1 MHFMT
6 ERLQRMY
13 SQIKTNYQHI
23 GIEKFKIIT
32 KTESECA
39 GYPAILR
46 RGQTLKNVLEQFP
59 IFIGDDELFVGNPA
73 SKPWGLEIEAGLG
86 KWSKEECEYLRED
99 GFDFSIE
106 DQEEMLKINE
116 MFHPFG
122 MYQGANLIIAE
133 NERLDIFARSG
144 MFLAPWK
151 KDKKLGNRV
160 GGGAACSGLGNGP
173 GWMLLCIDYGQALN
187 KGLKAMIAECDEEI
201 KNNRYFDKRSFERG
215 ITLQAMKLSLEG
227 LVNYASR
234 FSALAA
240 EMAETEQNEKRRAE
254 LLEISEICARVPAY
268 PARTFREAMQ
278 CFWFMFLLVN
288 PAPTPTIGRFDQ
300 YMYPFYKAD
309 IETGRITDE
318 EVLELLGMLRIRCM
332 EMNQQSGREI
342 RKRTSGGARWMNMT
356 IGGVKPDGSDAS
368 NELTRLVLRAVMDVR
383 TPHHTVTLRVHDGTP
398 DDVMLL
404 ALQCQ
409 AEGCSMPA
417 FVGDKSYIDYFTQ
430 VHDPNDGLPIEVA
443 RDYCMTGCI
452 DGNVQYRTRT
462 MGITMFV
469 CPLMLDIFMNDGWDK
484 NIEEYVGHRIA
495 GDLSKYESFEQ
506 FMDDFKGEYRYF
518 VETAAEKLNIES
530 AVFKELLP
538 DPFRAAFMYNG
549 IKSGLDCYA
558 QEYPFESN
566 QLLNPVGMVNLA
578 QCLYAIKKLCF
589 EEKFCTLPEMKK
601 AMDANWVG
609 YEALREKCLDLPHY
623 GNGDD
628 EADAMVQ
635 ECYRFWVDTANT
647 IPSSLGGHFRCSA
660 ISVTSHQPGG
670 ALCGAMPDGRYKGDI
685 LADAC
690 ASPMAGFDTEGPLAV
705 FSSAMKIPQDEFQAM
720 LLNMKFSPSAI
731 ATDADK
737 MKLASAIKIYFANGG
752 KHVQFIVA
760 DQETLKDA
768 KEHPDEHKD
777 LMVRVAGYSTYFVQL
792 TPGLQD
798 EVIARTENTKI

>member
-1 MHFMT
+1 MT
-6 ERLQRMY
+6 DRLQRMY

-32 KTESECA
+32 KTEAECA

-99 GFDFSIE
+99 GFDFSE
-106 DQEEMLKINE
+106 ADQEEMLRINE
-116 MFHPFG
+116 QFHPFG

-133 NERLDIFARSG
+133 NDRLDVFARSG
-144 MFLAPWK
+144 MMLAPWK
-151 KDKKLGNRV
+151 KDKTLGNRV

-173 GWMLLCIDYGQALN
+173 GWNLLCIDYGLALN
-187 KGLKAMIAECDEEI
+187 KGLNAMIAECDEEI
-201 KNNRYFDKRSFERG
+201 QNNRYFDKRSFERG
-215 ITLQAMKLSLEG
+215 ITLQAMKLSLQG
-227 LVNYASR
+227 LVNYANR
-234 FSALAA
+234 FSVLAA
-240 EMAETEQNEKRRAE
+240 EMAEKEADPHRKKE
-254 LLEISEICARVPAY
+254 LEEISEICANVPAN

-278 CFWFMFLLVN
+278 CFWFMFMMVN

-309 IETGRITDE
+309 VEAGRITDD

-356 IGGVKPDGSDAS
+356 IGGVKPDGSDAC
-368 NELTRLVLRAVMDVR
+368 NELPRLILQAVRDVR
-383 TPHHTVTLRVHDGTP
+383 TPHHTVTLRVSDSTP

-404 ALQCQ
+404 ALTCQ

-430 VHDPNDGLPIEVA
+430 VHDPNDGLPVEVA

-469 CPLMLDIFMNDGWDK
+469 CPLMLDIFMNNGWDK
-484 NIEEYVGHRIA
+484 NIEEQVGHPIA
-495 GDLSKYESFEQ
+495 GNLSKYETFEQ
-506 FMDDFKGEYRYF
+506 FMEDFRPEYQYF

-538 DPFRAAFMYNG
+538 DPFRAAFMANG
-549 IKSGLDCYA
+549 IRSGLDCYA

-566 QLLNPVGMVNLA
+566 QLLNPVGMINLA

-589 EEKFCTLPEMKK
+589 DEKVCTLPEMKK
-601 AMDANWVG
+601 AMDANWEG
-609 YEALREKCLDLPHY
+609 YEDLHRRCVDLPHY
-623 GNGDD
+623 GNGND
-628 EADAMVQ
+628 EADDMVRQ
-635 ECYRFWVDTANT
+635 CYRWWVDIANHT
-647 IPSSLGGHFRCSA
+647 PSALGGHFRCSA

-690 ASPMAGFDTEGPLAV
+690 ASPMAGCDHEGPLAV
-705 FSSAMKIPQDEFQAM
+705 FTSAMKIPQDEFQAM
-720 LLNMKFSPSAI
+720 LLNMKFSPSAL
-731 ATDADK
+731 ATDRDK
-737 MKLASAIKIYFANGG
+737 MKLASAIKVYFANGG
-752 KHVQFIVA
+752 KHVQFIVE

-768 KEHPDEHKD
+768 KEHPDKHSD

-798 EVIARTENTKI
+798 EVIARTENTQI

>member
-1 MHFMT
+1 MT
-6 ERLQRMY
+6 ERLERMY
-13 SQIKTNYQHI
+13 SRIKTNYQHI

-32 KTESECA
+32 KTEAECA

-86 KWSKEECEYLRED
+86 KWSREECEYLRED
-99 GFDFSIE
+99 GFDFSKE
-106 DQEEMLKINE
+106 DQEEMLRINE
-116 MFHPFG
+116 QFHPFG

-133 NERLDIFARSG
+133 NDRLDAFARSG
-144 MFLAPWK
+144 MMLAPWK

-173 GWMLLCIDYGQALN
+173 GWNLLCIDYGRALN
-187 KGLKAMIAECDEEI
+187 EGLESMIAECDAELE
-201 KNNRYFDKRSFERG
+201 KNRYFDKRSFERG
-215 ITLQAMKLSLEG
+215 ITLQAMKLSLQG

-234 FSALAA
+234 FSRLAA
-240 EMAETEQNEKRRAE
+240 EMAETETNPQRKKE
-254 LLEISEICARVPAY
+254 LEEISEICARVPAR

-278 CFWFMFLLVN
+278 CFWFMFLMIN
-288 PAPTPTIGRFDQ
+288 PAPTPAIGRFDQ

-309 IETGRITDE
+309 IDAGCITDD

-332 EMNQQSGREI
+332 ELNQQSGREI
-342 RKRTSGGARWMNMT
+342 RKRTSGGARWINMT
-356 IGGVKPDGSDAS
+356 IGGVKPDGSDAC
-368 NELTRLVLRAVMDVR
+368 NELTRLILQAVRDVR
-383 TPHHTVTLRVHDGTP
+383 TPHHTVTLRVSDSTP

-404 ALQCQ
+404 ALKCQ

-430 VHDPNDGLPIEVA
+430 VHGPDEGLPVEVA

-452 DGNVQYRTRT
+452 DGNIQYRTRT

-469 CPLMLDIFMNDGWDK
+469 CPLMLDIFMNDGYDK
-484 NIEEYVGHRIA
+484 NIGEYVGHRVA

-506 FMDDFKGEYRYF
+506 FMDDFRPEYKYF
-518 VETAAEKLNIES
+518 VQTAAEKLNIES
-530 AVFKELLP
+530 AVFKDLLP

-589 EEKFCTLPEMKK
+589 EQKVCTLPELKK
-601 AMDANWVG
+601 AMDANWEG
-609 YEALREKCLDLPHY
+609 YEELRERCVKLEHY
-623 GNGDD
+623 GNGSA
-628 EADAMVQ
+628 EADEMVRR
-635 ECYRFWVDTANT
+635 CYELWVSIADET
-647 IPSSLGGHFRCSA
+647 PSALGGHFRCSA

-670 ALCGAMPDGRYKGDI
+670 ALCGAMPDGRYAGEI

-690 ASPMAGFDTEGPLAV
+690 ASPIAGCDHEGPLAV
-705 FSSAMKIPQDEFQAM
+705 FSSALNIPQDQFQAM
-720 LLNMKFSPSAI
+720 LLNMKFSPSAV

-737 MKLASAIKIYFANGG
+737 MKLAYAIKAYFAAGG
-752 KHVQFIVA
+752 KHVQFIIE
-760 DQETLKDA
+760 DQETLRDA
-768 KEHPDEHKD
+768 KEHPDKHSG

-798 EVIARTENTKI
+798 EVIARTENKSVK

>member
-1 MHFMT
+1 MT

-32 KTESECA
+32 KTEAECA

-59 IFIGDDELFVGNPA
+59 IFIGEDELFVGNPA

-86 KWSKEECEYLRED
+86 KWSKAECEYLRED
-99 GFDFSIE
+99 GFDFSLE
-106 DQEEMLKINE
+106 DQEEMLRINE
-116 MFHPFG
+116 TFHPFG

-187 KGLKAMIAECDEEI
+187 RGLKAMIAECDEEI

-227 LVNYASR
+227 LINYAAR
-234 FSALAA
+234 FSALAS
-240 EMAETEQNEKRRAE
+240 EMAESEENPRRKSE

-278 CFWFMFLLVN
+278 CFWFMFMLVN

-309 IETGRITDE
+309 IEAGRITDE
-318 EVLELLGMLRIRCM
+318 QVLELLGMLRIRCM

-356 IGGVKPDGSDAS
+356 IGGVKPDGSDAC
-368 NELTRLVLRAVMDVR
+368 NELTRLILKAVIDVR

-404 ALQCQ
+404 ALKCQ

-452 DGNVQYRTRT
+452 DGNIQYRTRT

-469 CPLMLDIFMNDGWDK
+469 CPLMLDIFMNNGWDK
-484 NIEEYVGHRIA
+484 NINEYVGHQIA
-495 GDLSKYESFEQ
+495 GDLSKYVSFEQ
-506 FMDDFKGEYRYF
+506 FMEDFKGEYRYF

-530 AVFKELLP
+530 AVFKELMP

-589 EEKFCTLPEMKK
+589 EDRICTLPEMKR
-601 AMDANWVG
+601 AMDANWEG
-609 YEALREKCLDLPHY
+609 YEQLREKCLKLPHY
-623 GNGDD
+623 GNGCA
-628 EADAMVQ
+628 EADDMVR
-635 ECYRFWVDTANT
+635 ECYRFWVDTASS

-670 ALCGAMPDGRYKGDI
+670 ALCGAMPDGRYSGDI

-690 ASPMAGFDTEGPLAV
+690 ASPMAGFDREGPLAV
-705 FSSAMKIPQDEFQAM
+705 FSSALKIPQDEFQAM

-731 ATDADK
+731 ASDSDK
-737 MKLASAIKIYFANGG
+737 MKLAAAIKAYFAGGG
-752 KHVQFIVA
+752 KHVQFIIA
-760 DQETLKDA
+760 NRETLEAA
-768 KEHPDEHKD
+768 KTHPEQHSD

-798 EVIARTENTKI
+798 EVIARTENTAI

>member
-1 MHFMT
+1 MDKMN
-6 ERLQRMY
+6 ERLERMY
-13 SQIKTNYQHI
+13 SKIKTDKQHI

-32 KTESECA
+32 KTEAECA
-39 GYPAILR
+39 GYPAMLR
-46 RGQTLKNVLEQFP
+46 RGVTLRNVLEQFP
-59 IFIGDDELFVGNPA
+59 IFINDDELFVGNPA
-73 SKPWGLEIEAGLG
+73 SQPWGLEIEAGLG
-86 KWSKEECEYLRED
+86 KWSREECEYLRED
-99 GFDFSIE
+99 GFDFSE
-106 DQEEMLKINE
+106 ADQEEMLKINE

-133 NERLDIFARSG
+133 NERLDVFARSG
-144 MFLAPWK
+144 MMLAPWK

-173 GWMLLCIDYGQALN
+173 GWNLLCIDYGMALN
-187 KGLKAMIAECDEEI
+187 KGLNAMIEECNEEF
-201 KNNRYFDKRSFERG
+201 KNNRYFGTRSFERG
-215 ITLQAMKLSLEG
+215 ITLLAMRESLTG
-227 LVNYASR
+227 LVHYAER
-234 FSALAA
+234 FSKLAA
-240 EMAETEQNEKRRAE
+240 EMAEKETRPQRKKE

-278 CFWFMFLLVN
+278 CFWFMFMMVN

-309 IETGRITDE
+309 IEAGRITDE

-342 RKRTSGGARWMNMT
+342 RKRTSGSARWMNMT
-356 IGGVKPDGSDAS
+356 IGGVRPDGSDAS
-368 NELTRLVLRAVMDVR
+368 NELTRLILRAVMMVK
-383 TPHHTVTLRVHDGTP
+383 TPHHTVTLRVADTTP

-404 ALQCQ
+404 AIKCQ
-409 AEGCSMPA
+409 AAGCSMPA

-430 VHDPNDGLPIEVA
+430 VHDPDDGLPVEVA

-484 NIEEYVGHRIA
+484 NIDEQVGHKIA
-495 GDLSKYESFEQ
+495 GDLTKYTSFEQ
-506 FMDDFKGEYRYF
+506 FYNDFLPEYEYF
-518 VETAAEKLNIES
+518 VQTAAEKLNIES

-549 IKSGLDCYA
+549 IKSGFDCYA

-578 QCLYAIKKLCF
+578 QSLYAIKKLCF
-589 EEKFCTLPEMKK
+589 DEKVCTLPELKK
-601 AMDANWVG
+601 AMDANWQG
-609 YEALREKCLDLPHY
+609 YEDLHHRCVDLAHY
-623 GNGDD
+623 GNGVEDVD
-628 EADAMVQ
+628 SMVGD
-635 ECYRFWVDTANT
+635 CYRKWLEIASKT
-647 IPSSLGGHFRCSA
+647 PSALGGHFRCSA

-670 ALCGAMPDGRYKGDI
+670 ALCGATPDGRYAGDI

-690 ASPMAGFDTEGPLAV
+690 ASPMAGMDKEGPLAV
-705 FSSAMKIPQDEFQAM
+705 FRSALNIPQDEFQAM
-720 LLNMKFSPSAI
+720 LLNMKFSPTALKS
-731 ATDADK
+731 DDDK
-737 MKLASAIKIYFANGG
+737 MKLAAAIRAYFGAGG
-752 KHVQFIVA
+752 KHVQFIIE
-760 DQETLKDA
+760 DNETLKDA
-768 KEHPDEHKD
+768 KLHPEEHAN
-777 LMVRVAGYSTYFVQL
+777 LMVRVAGYSAYFVQL

-798 EVIARTENTKI
+798 EVIARTENDKI

>member
-1 MHFMT
+1 MT

-13 SQIKTNYQHI
+13 KKIKTNYQHI

-32 KTESECA
+32 KTEAECA

-59 IFIGDDELFVGNPA
+59 IFINDDELFVGNPA
-73 SKPWGLEIEAGLG
+73 SQPWGLEIEAGLG

-99 GFDFSIE
+99 GFDFSLE
-106 DQEEMLKINE
+106 DQEEMLRINE
-116 MFHPFG
+116 QFYPFG

-144 MFLAPWK
+144 MMLAPWK

-173 GWMLLCIDYGQALN
+173 GWNLLCIDYGMALN
-187 KGLKAMIAECDEEI
+187 KGLAAMIEECDQELQ
-201 KNNRYFDKRSFERG
+201 NNRYFDKRSFERG
-215 ITLQAMKLSLEG
+215 ITLQAMKLSLQG
-227 LVNYASR
+227 LINYAAR
-234 FSALAA
+234 FSALAK
-240 EMAETEQNEKRRAE
+240 EMAAKEANPTRKAE
-254 LLEISEICARVPAY
+254 LEQISEICARVPAY

-278 CFWFMFLLVN
+278 CFWFMFMMVN
-288 PAPTPTIGRFDQ
+288 PAPTPAIGRFDQ

-309 IETGRITDE
+309 IEAGNITDD

-356 IGGVKPDGSDAS
+356 IGGVKPDGSDAC
-368 NELTRLVLRAVMDVR
+368 NELTRLILQAVRDVR
-383 TPHHTVTLRVHDGTP
+383 TPHHTVTLRVSESTP

-404 ALQCQ
+404 ALTCQ

-430 VHDPNDGLPIEVA
+430 VHNPNDGLPIEVA

-452 DGNVQYRTRT
+452 DGNVPYRTRT

-469 CPLMLDIFMNDGWDK
+469 CPLMLDIFMNNGWDK
-484 NIEEYVGHRIA
+484 NIDEQVGHPIT
-495 GDLSKYESFEQ
+495 GDLSKYESYEQ
-506 FMDDFKGEYRYF
+506 FLEDFKGEYKYF

-530 AVFKELLP
+530 AVFKDLLP
-538 DPFRAAFMYNG
+538 DPFRAAFMNNG

-589 EEKFCTLPEMKK
+589 EQKVCTLPEMKK
-601 AMDANWVG
+601 AMDANWEG
-609 YEALREKCLDLPHY
+609 YEELRNSCISLEHY
-623 GNGDD
+623 GNGCEEIDD
-628 EADAMVQ
+628 LVG
-635 ECYRFWVDTANT
+635 ECYRWWVDIANET
-647 IPSSLGGHFRCSA
+647 PSALGGHFRCSA

-690 ASPMAGFDTEGPLAV
+690 ASPMAGYDHEGPLAV
-705 FSSAMKIPQDEFQAM
+705 FRSAMKIPQDEYQAM
-720 LLNMKFSPSAI
+720 LLNMKFTPSALK
-731 ATDADK
+731 TDADK
-737 MKLASAIKIYFANGG
+737 FKLAAAIKAYFAAGG

-760 DQETLKDA
+760 DKDTLVDA
-768 KEHPDEHKD
+768 KAHPEEHAD
-777 LMVRVAGYSTYFVQL
+777 LLVRVAGYSTYFVQL

-798 EVIARTENTKI
+798 EVIARTENVRVG

>member
-1 MHFMT
+1 MT
-6 ERLQRMY
+6 DRLQRMY

-32 KTESECA
+32 KTEAECA

-86 KWSKEECEYLRED
+86 KWSREECEYLRED
-99 GFDFSIE
+99 GFDFSEE
-106 DQEEMLKINE
+106 DQEEMLRINE
-116 MFHPFG
+116 QFHPFG

-133 NERLDIFARSG
+133 NDRLDVFARSG
-144 MFLAPWK
+144 MMLAPWK

-173 GWMLLCIDYGQALN
+173 GWKLLCIDYGLALN
-187 KGLKAMIAECDEEI
+187 KGLDAMIAECDEEI
-201 KNNRYFDKRSFERG
+201 QNNRYFDKRSFERG
-215 ITLQAMKLSLEG
+215 ITLQAMKLSLQG
-227 LVNYASR
+227 LVNYAKR
-234 FSALAA
+234 FSVLAA
-240 EMAETEQNEKRRAE
+240 EMAEKEADPRRKKE
-254 LLEISEICARVPAY
+254 LEEISAICANVPAK

-278 CFWFMFLLVN
+278 CFWFMFMMVN

-309 IETGRITDE
+309 IEAGRITDD

-356 IGGVKPDGSDAS
+356 IGGVKPDGSDAC
-368 NELTRLVLRAVMDVR
+368 NELTRLILQAVRDVR
-383 TPHHTVTLRVHDGTP
+383 TPHHTVTLRVSDSTP

-404 ALQCQ
+404 ALTCQ

-430 VHDPNDGLPIEVA
+430 VHNPDDGLPIEVA

-469 CPLMLDIFMNDGWDK
+469 CPLMLDIFMNNGWDR
-484 NIEEYVGHRIA
+484 NIDEQVGHPVS
-495 GDLSKYESFEQ
+495 GDLSKYETFDQ
-506 FMDDFKGEYRYF
+506 FMADFLPEYRYF

-530 AVFKELLP
+530 AVFKDLLP
-538 DPFRAAFMYNG
+538 DPFRAAFMANG

-589 EEKFCTLPEMKK
+589 EEKVCTLPEMKK

-609 YEALREKCLDLPHY
+609 YEDLHKRCLDLPHY
-623 GNGDD
+623 GNGND
-628 EADAMVQ
+628 EADDMVRQ
-635 ECYRFWVDTANT
+635 CYRWWVDIANQT
-647 IPSSLGGHFRCSA
+647 PSSLGGHFRCSA

-690 ASPMAGFDTEGPLAV
+690 ASPMAGCDHEGPLAV
-705 FSSAMKIPQDEFQAM
+705 FTSAMKIPQDEFQAM
-720 LLNMKFSPSAI
+720 LLNMKFSPSALS
-731 ATDADK
+731 TDRDK
-737 MKLASAIKIYFANGG
+737 MKLASVIKAYFANGG
-752 KHVQFIVA
+752 KHVQFIVE

-768 KEHPDEHKD
+768 KAHPEKHND

-798 EVIARTENTKI
+798 EVIARTENTQI

>member
-1 MHFMT
+1 MT
-6 ERLQRMY
+6 DRLKRMY
-13 SQIKTNYQHI
+13 AKIKTNYQHI

-32 KTESECA
+32 KTEAECA
-39 GYPAILR
+39 GWPAILR

-59 IFIGDDELFVGNPA
+59 IFINDDELIVGNPA
-73 SKPWGLEIEAGLG
+73 SQPWGLEIEAGLG
-86 KWSKEECEYLRED
+86 KWNRDECEYLRED
-99 GFDFSIE
+99 GFDFSRE
-106 DQEEMLKINE
+106 DQEEMLRINE
-116 MFHPFG
+116 QFHPFG

-133 NERLDIFARSG
+133 NDRLDVFARSG
-144 MFLAPWK
+144 MMLAPWK
-151 KDKKLGNRV
+151 KDKTLGNRV

-173 GWMLLCIDYGQALN
+173 GWNLLCIDYGLALN
-187 KGLKAMIAECDEEI
+187 KGIAAMVEECDAEI
-201 KNNRYFDKRSFERG
+201 QANHYFDKRSFERG
-215 ITLQAMKLSLEG
+215 ITLQAMKLSLQG
-227 LVNYASR
+227 LMNYAAR

-240 EMAETEQNEKRRAE
+240 DMAGKEQDPQRRRE
-254 LLEISEICARVPAY
+254 LLEISETCARVPAY

-278 CFWFMFLLVN
+278 CFWFMFMMVN

-309 IETGRITDE
+309 IEAGRITDD

-356 IGGVKPDGSDAS
+356 IGGVKPDGTDAC
-368 NELTRLVLRAVMDVR
+368 NELTRLVLEAVRDVR
-383 TPHHTVTLRVHDGTP
+383 TPHHTVTLRVCDTTP
-398 DDVMLL
+398 DDIMLL
-404 ALQCQ
+404 ALRCQ

-430 VHDPNDGLPIEVA
+430 IHDPNDGLPIEVA

-469 CPLMLDIFMNDGWDK
+469 CPLMLDIFMNNGWDK
-484 NIEEYVGHRIA
+484 NIDEQVGHKIT
-495 GDLSKYESFEQ
+495 GDLSKYETFEQ
-506 FMDDFKGEYRYF
+506 FMDDFKPEYEYF
-518 VETAAEKLNIES
+518 VRTAAEKLNIES

-549 IKSGLDCYA
+549 IKSGFDCYA

-589 EEKFCTLPEMKK
+589 EEKVCTLPELKR
-601 AMDANWVG
+601 AMDADWEG
-609 YEALREKCLDLPHY
+609 YEELRERCLALPHY
-623 GNGDD
+623 GNGEAEPDD
-628 EADAMVQ
+628 MVRQ
-635 ECYRFWVDTANT
+635 CYRWWVDVANST
-647 IPSSLGGHFRCSA
+647 PSALGGHFRCSA

-670 ALCGAMPDGRYKGDI
+670 ALCGAMPDGRHKGDI

-690 ASPMAGFDTEGPLAV
+690 ASPMAGFDHDGPLAV
-705 FSSAMKIPQDEFQAM
+705 FSSALKIPQDEFQAM

-737 MKLASAIKIYFANGG
+737 LKLASVIKTYFANGG

-760 DQETLKDA
+760 DQETLRDA
-768 KEHPDEHKD
+768 KAHPDKHSD

>member
-1 MHFMT
+1 MT
-6 ERLQRMY
+6 DRLKRMY

-32 KTESECA
+32 KTEAECA

-86 KWSKEECEYLRED
+86 KWSREECEYLRED
-99 GFDFSIE
+99 GFDFSVE
-106 DQEEMLKINE
+106 DQEEMLRINE
-116 MFHPFG
+116 QFHPFG
-122 MYQGANLIIAE
+122 MYQGANLIIA
-133 NERLDIFARSG
+133 NNDRLDAFACSG
-144 MFLAPWK
+144 MMLAPWK
-151 KDKKLGNRV
+151 KDRTLGNRV
-160 GGGAACSGLGNGP
+160 GGGAACSGIGNGP
-173 GWMLLCIDYGQALN
+173 GWNLLCIDYGKALN
-187 KGLKAMIAECDEEI
+187 EGLQSMVDECEEELQ
-201 KNNRYFDKRSFERG
+201 KNTYFGKRSFERG
-215 ITLQAMKLSLEG
+215 ITLQAMKLSLQG
-227 LVNYASR
+227 LINYAAR
-234 FSALAA
+234 FAKLAD
-240 EMAETEQNEKRRAE
+240 EMAEKETKEQRKKE
-254 LLEISEICARVPAY
+254 LKEIAEICRRVPAY

-278 CFWFMFLLVN
+278 CFWFMFMMVN

-309 IETGRITDE
+309 IEAGRITDD

-356 IGGVKPDGSDAS
+356 IGGCKPDGSDAC
-368 NELTRLVLRAVMDVR
+368 NELTRLILEAVRDVR
-383 TPHHTVTLRVHDGTP
+383 TPHHTVTLRVNDGTP

-404 ALQCQ
+404 ALKCQ

-430 VHDPNDGLPIEVA
+430 VHNPNDGLPIEVA
-443 RDYCMTGCI
+443 RDFCMTGCI
-452 DGNVQYRTRT
+452 DGNVPYRTRT

-484 NIEEYVGHRIA
+484 NTDLQVGHKIA
-495 GDLSKYESFEQ
+495 GDLSKYETFEQ
-506 FMDDFKGEYRYF
+506 FMEDFKPEYEYF
-518 VETAAEKLNIES
+518 VKTAAEKLNIES
-530 AVFKELLP
+530 AVFKDLLP
-538 DPFRAAFMYNG
+538 DPFRAAFMNNG

-589 EEKFCTLPEMKK
+589 EEKVCTLPEMKK
-601 AMDANWVG
+601 AMDANWEG
-609 YEALREKCLDLPHY
+609 YEDLHKKCLELDHY
-623 GNGDD
+623 GNGCDEVDD
-628 EADAMVQ
+628 MVV
-635 ECYRFWVDTANT
+635 ECYRWWVDTANVT
-647 IPSSLGGHFRCSA
+647 PSSLGGHFRCSA

-690 ASPMAGFDTEGPLAV
+690 ASPMAGCDHEGPLAV
-705 FSSAMKIPQDEFQAM
+705 FRSAMKIPQDEFQAM

-737 MKLASAIKIYFANGG
+737 MKLAAAIKAYFANGG
-752 KHVQFIVA
+752 KHVQFIVEN
-760 DQETLKDA
+760 QETLKDA
-768 KEHPDEHKD
+768 KAHPDKHSD
-777 LMVRVAGYSTYFVQL
+777 LLVRVAGYSTYFVQL

-798 EVIARTENTKI
+798 EVIARTENTSII

>member
-1 MHFMT
+1 MT
-6 ERLQRMY
+6 ERLKRMY

-32 KTESECA
+32 KSEAECA

-86 KWSKEECEYLRED
+86 KWSREECEYLRED
-99 GFDFSIE
+99 GFDFSE
-106 DQEEMLKINE
+106 ADQEEMLRINE
-116 MFHPFG
+116 QFHPFG

-133 NERLDIFARSG
+133 NDRLDAFARSG
-144 MFLAPWK
+144 MMLAPWK

-173 GWMLLCIDYGQALN
+173 GWNLLCIDYGRALN
-187 KGLKAMIAECDEEI
+187 EGLESMIAECDAELES
-201 KNNRYFDKRSFERG
+201 NRYFDKRSFERG
-215 ITLQAMKLSLEG
+215 ITLQAMRLSLQG
-227 LVNYASR
+227 LVNYAAR
-234 FSALAA
+234 FSKLAA
-240 EMAETEQNEKRRAE
+240 ELAAAETRPQRKKE
-254 LLEISEICARVPAY
+254 LEEISEICARVPAK

-278 CFWFMFLLVN
+278 CFWFMFLLIN
-288 PAPTPTIGRFDQ
+288 PAPTPAIGRFDQ

-309 IETGRITDE
+309 IDAGRITDGQ
-318 EVLELLGMLRIRCM
+318 VLELLGMLRIRCM
-332 EMNQQSGREI
+332 ELNQQSGREI
-342 RKRTSGGARWMNMT
+342 RKRTSGGARWINMT
-356 IGGVKPDGSDAS
+356 IGGVKPDGSDAC
-368 NELTRLVLRAVMDVR
+368 NELTRLILQAIRDVR
-383 TPHHTVTLRVHDGTP
+383 TPHHTVTLRVCDTTP

-404 ALQCQ
+404 AIKCQ

-430 VHDPNDGLPIEVA
+430 VHNPDDGLPIEVA
-443 RDYCMTGCI
+443 RDFCMTGCI
-452 DGNVQYRTRT
+452 DGNIQYRTRT

-469 CPLMLDIFMNDGWDK
+469 CPLMLDIFMNDGYDK
-484 NIEEYVGHRIA
+484 NIGEYVGRRVA

-506 FMDDFKGEYRYF
+506 FMDNFLPEYKYF
-518 VETAAEKLNIES
+518 VQTAAEKLNIES

-549 IKSGLDCYA
+549 IKSGFDCYA

-589 EEKFCTLPEMKK
+589 EQKVCTLPELKK

-609 YEALREKCLDLPHY
+609 YEELHQRCLKLEHY
-623 GNGDD
+623 GNGET
-628 EADAMVQ
+628 EADEMVHR
-635 ECYRFWVDTANT
+635 CYELWVQIADET
-647 IPSSLGGHFRCSA
+647 PSSLGGHFRCSA

-670 ALCGAMPDGRYKGDI
+670 ALCGAMPDGRCAGEI

-690 ASPMAGFDTEGPLAV
+690 ASPIAGCDHEGPLAV
-705 FSSAMKIPQDEFQAM
+705 FSSALSIPQDRFQAM
-720 LLNMKFSPSAI
+720 LLNMKFSPSAV

-737 MKLASAIKIYFANGG
+737 MKLASAIKTYFAAGG
-752 KHVQFIVA
+752 KHVQFIIE

-768 KEHPDEHKD
+768 KEHPEKHSD

-792 TPGLQD
+792 TPRLQN
-798 EVIARTENTKI
+798 EVIARTQNSSVK